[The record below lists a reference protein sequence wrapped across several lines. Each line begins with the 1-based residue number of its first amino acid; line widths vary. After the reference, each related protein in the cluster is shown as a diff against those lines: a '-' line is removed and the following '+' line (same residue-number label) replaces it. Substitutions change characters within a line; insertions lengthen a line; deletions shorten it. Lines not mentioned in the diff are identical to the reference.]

1 MKFIRNSNM
10 VYLRF
15 TSFVLIGLLFVMHA
29 LGDSSTCTHQA
40 GHDQE
45 GLAVAAKGKNV
56 AVPKGVLLLD
66 RGNAFCLRN
75 IGFGAGRKMAEQKVL
90 SKEIEVEDRVN
101 GAGTTSE
108 ISGKDSNA
116 SKNSPGRSSQDHRVS
131 DDQSNKNTLPKAS
144 KSAGLGSP
152 RSKLLT
158 AHFPNTKPER
168 TQDSKAEPTKAS
180 LGSSSRSDKPIFSQE
195 THHDQTTASDHQRD
209 ETQRLIEATKEIVS
223 LMHKDYG
230 KMARRPPPSNNHEPW
245 H

>member
-29 LGDSSTCTHQA
+29 LGDSSACTHQA
-40 GHDQE
+40 GHEE

-66 RGNAFCLRN
+66 GGNAFGLRN

-116 SKNSPGRSSQDHRVS
+116 SKNSPGRSSQDQKVS
-131 DDQSNKNTLPKAS
+131 NDQSNKKTLPKAS

-152 RSKLLT
+152 RSKLT

-168 TQDSKAEPTKAS
+168 TQDSKAVPTKAS

-209 ETQRLIEATKEIVS
+209 IETQRLLEATKEIVS